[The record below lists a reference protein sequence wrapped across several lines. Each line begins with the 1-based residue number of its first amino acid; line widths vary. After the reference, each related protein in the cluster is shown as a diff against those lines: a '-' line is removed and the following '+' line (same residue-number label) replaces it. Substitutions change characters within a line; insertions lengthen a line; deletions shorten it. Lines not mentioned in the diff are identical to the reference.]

1 MAVTH
6 TGQSPAALTE
16 YMNPNDTDTFWM
28 SWTDK
33 LNGET
38 ISTSTWILPAGFT
51 EVSDTSDGTVTED
64 GTTYDDANS
73 VTLSTT
79 NTKGKHTIFNEI
91 VTSGGRT
98 IRRGI
103 IITIDECL

>member
-1 MAVTH
+1 MATH
-6 TGQSPAALTE
+6 TGTEPAELTE
-16 YMNPNDTDTFWM
+16 YMNPSDTDTFWM

-51 EVSDTSDGTVTED
+51 EVADTTNGTVTEN
-64 GTTYDDANS
+64 GTTYNDANS

-79 NTKGKHTIFNEI
+79 LTKGKHLISNEI
-91 VTSGGRT
+91 TTSGSRK
-98 IRRGI
+98 IRRGFNV
-103 IITIDECL
+103 TIDNCI